1 MGHFARDRRE
11 AILILSAAGAAFAL
25 AMTVAGICGSTAV
38 AQQPSER
45 FEVVSI
51 RGAPTNCP
59 FVALTVRCPE
69 LPPRIVR
76 LFEGRLEAQFVTTEE
91 LIRVAYGLENADP
104 DLVRGADGWMRKE
117 RYDVIGITGDLATGT
132 VAEYPQ
138 TRQQL
143 KTLLADRFALRID
156 TSKQKMFP
164 VRILSDS
171 GGPAPRLQRAAGPCS
186 SAALLTEAPGTSRCQ
201 VGFSGSTFEGRG
213 ITMADLAR
221 ALSAR
226 LSVPIIDET
235 GRDGY
240 YDVSVV
246 IESAND
252 PVRSGLEERIGLAM
266 ESQLGLGLYAGRR
279 PVPIL
284 SVKGA
289 KKPVQD

>member
-1 MGHFARDRRE
+1 MAN
-11 AILILSAAGAAFAL
+11 AAATLVWSRVIIVAL
-25 AMTVAGICGSTAV
+25 ATTVAAICGSTAV

-51 RGAPTNCP
+51 RGAPTSCP
-59 FVALTVRCPE
+59 FVSLTVRCPE
-69 LPPRIVR
+69 LPPRIIR

-91 LIRVAYGLENADP
+91 LIRVAYGMEKADP
-104 DLVRGADGWMRKE
+104 DLVRGTDGWMRTE

-143 KTLLADRFALRID
+143 KTLLAERFALRID

-164 VRILSDS
+164 VRVLSDS
-171 GGPAPRLQRAAGPCS
+171 GGPLKLRRAAGPCS
-186 SAALLTEAPGTSRCQ
+186 SAALLAEAPGTSRCQ
-201 VGFSGSTFEGRG
+201 VGFSGSTFEARG

-221 ALSAR
+221 ALSLR
-226 LSVPIIDET
+226 LSEPITDET
-235 GRDGY
+235 GIDGY
-240 YDVSVV
+240 YDVSFK
-246 IESAND
+246 IES
-252 PVRSGLEERIGLAM
+252 SIELTLE
-266 ESQLGLGLYAGRR
+266 SLGLGLYTGRR

>member
-1 MGHFARDRRE
+1 MA
-11 AILILSAAGAAFAL
+11 SAVATLVRSRVIVVAFAT
-25 AMTVAGICGSTAV
+25 TVAAICGSTAV

-51 RGAPTNCP
+51 RGAPTSCP
-59 FVALTVRCPE
+59 FVSLTVRCPE
-69 LPPRIVR
+69 LPPRIIR

-104 DLVRGADGWMRKE
+104 DLVRGTDGWMRKE

-171 GGPAPRLQRAAGPCS
+171 GGPAPRLQRVASPCS
-186 SAALLTEAPGTSRCQ
+186 SAAPLPTTEAPGASRCQ
-201 VGFSGSTFEGRG
+201 VRFSGSTFEGRG

-226 LSVPIIDET
+226 LSVPVIDET

-252 PVRSGLEERIGLAM
+252 PVRSGLEERMGLAL
-266 ESQLGLGLYAGRR
+266 ESQLGLGIYAGRR